1 MNLQD
6 LKRQFLEYIEI
17 EKGRALRTV
26 ENYDHYL
33 TVFLSQTKVEDPKDI
48 TNEKVRDF
56 RMWLNR
62 QAAGN
67 NRATGETMKK
77 KTQNYYLIALR
88 TFLKFLTKR
97 GITSLQADQIELA
110 KVGERSID
118 VISSEELQRLL
129 KAPDSEEN
137 PEKAARGHAILELL
151 FSTGLRV
158 SELCSLTN
166 DLDIRQDEFSIRGK
180 GGKVRVVFLSSE
192 AKDAVKNYLALRKDM
207 SDALFVKVSD
217 EKFPAKSGG
226 KR

>member
-1 MNLQD
+1 MNIQD

-17 EKGRALRTV
+17 EKGRALRTI

-88 TFLKFLTKR
+88 GFSEISYQTRHHFPS
-97 GITSLQADQIELA
+97 G
-110 KVGERSID
+110 RSD
-118 VISSEELQRLL
+118 R
-129 KAPDSEEN
+129 A
-137 PEKAARGHAILELL
+137 
-151 FSTGLRV
+151 
-158 SELCSLTN
+158 
-166 DLDIRQDEFSIRGK
+166 GK
-180 GGKVRVVFLSSE
+180 DR
-192 AKDAVKNYLALRKDM
+192 
-207 SDALFVKVSD
+207 
-217 EKFPAKSGG
+217 
-226 KR
+226 